1 MVASGFRRTSV
12 PEAGR
17 WKPDYNVAMSAGRIA
32 LALLVAILVT
42 LGLGYVWGSSG
53 RIPAERARDAAQQQ
67 LDLAEARGELL
78 EARVSL
84 YNVNFGDA
92 ARHFEQAKAPLQ
104 RVEERYRTEG
114 KEDAATEIAAA
125 IERASD
131 GQKLAAKLDQGANS
145 RANDALEAIKRAT
158 QK

>member
-1 MVASGFRRTSV
+1 MTAV
-12 PEAGR
+12 
-17 WKPDYNVAMSAGRIA
+17 RIA
-32 LALLVAILVT
+32 LAVLVAILVT
-42 LGLGYVWGSSG
+42 LGLGFVWGSSG
-53 RIPAERARDAAQQQ
+53 RVTAERARDEARQQ

-92 ARHFEQAKAPLQ
+92 ARHFEQAKVPLQ
-104 RVEERYRTEG
+104 RVQERYAREG
-114 KEDAATEIAAA
+114 NKEAAAAIAAA

-131 GQKLAAKLDQGANS
+131 GQKLAAKLDQTANA

-158 QK
+158 K